1 MKRWDFEFRIIFMWR
16 TRILA
21 VLFLL
26 IGLLAGYFDAANFFS
41 FSPEFL
47 KRSFSLGP
55 DLQGG
60 ISLEYKADT
69 SQLPSSEVSEAM
81 AGLRDVIERRVNIFG
96 VSEPIIQA
104 KKRGE
109 ENRLIVELAGVFN
122 IEEAIQVIG
131 ETPYLE
137 FRVLAPGMTLEE
149 LARRQSEN
157 DLLAVLDAFSP
168 TSLTG
173 RFLQKASLDF
183 DQTTL
188 EPNVLLDFND
198 EGQKI
203 FAELTRDNVGKPLAI
218 FLDGLPISVP
228 IVREEISQG
237 SAQISGRFTR
247 EEAVTLVRRVKSGAL
262 PVAITLLKQE
272 TRGAYLGA
280 DTLWRMLRAGLYG
293 TIAVAIFLVLFYRLP
308 GLLAIAALLIY
319 TALAL
324 AIFKLVPVYL
334 SAAGIAGFI
343 LSIGMAVD
351 ANILIFERT
360 KEELRQGKSLAAAVE
375 EGFSR
380 AWLSIRDSNVS
391 SLITALILFW
401 LAPTRSVSGFALTLS
416 IGVLLS
422 MFSAITVTRTF
433 LRALELSAG
442 GGPASGGKEKIMRI
456 LYGAR

>member
-247 EEAVTLVRRVKSGAL
+247 EEAVTLVRRLNSGAL

-324 AIFKLVPVYL
+324 AIFK
-334 SAAGIAGFI
+334 FI

>member
-1 MKRWDFEFRIIFMWR
+1 MWR

-218 FLDGLPISVP
+218 FLARTRFG
-228 IVREEISQG
+228 
-237 SAQISGRFTR
+237 ACSGPGFT
-247 EEAVTLVRRVKSGAL
+247 A
-262 PVAITLLKQE
+262 
-272 TRGAYLGA
+272 
-280 DTLWRMLRAGLYG
+280 
-293 TIAVAIFLVLFYRLP
+293 RLP
-308 GLLAIAALLIY
+308 WR
-319 TALAL
+319 
-324 AIFKLVPVYL
+324 F
-334 SAAGIAGFI
+334 FWFF
-343 LSIGMAVD
+343 SIG
-351 ANILIFERT
+351 F
-360 KEELRQGKSLAAAVE
+360 
-375 EGFSR
+375 
-380 AWLSIRDSNVS
+380 RD
-391 SLITALILFW
+391 FW
-401 LAPTRSVSGFALTLS
+401 P
-416 IGVLLS
+416 
-422 MFSAITVTRTF
+422 
-433 LRALELSAG
+433 
-442 GGPASGGKEKIMRI
+442 
-456 LYGAR
+456 